1 MKSECRC
8 TGRENC
14 EKVQSRNNAED
25 KGREKGRKKGREGER
40 EGDRETRDRDRD
52 RARVTDMQG
61 YKRRKGNGQQR
72 RPVIIGR

>member
-1 MKSECRC
+1 MSAGVQGEKAERKYRIE
-8 TGRENC
+8 TTQRIKEERKGERKGGRE
-14 EKVQSRNNAED
+14 R
-25 KGREKGRKKGREGER
+25 ER
-40 EGDRETRDRDRD
+40 ETETRDRDRD